1 MITPITGL
9 IGTLLMLFVM
19 LFLRIPV
26 GFAMGLMGFLGMAYV
41 VNWNAALGL
50 IGTDLWNTFSS
61 YGLTVIPMFIFMGQI
76 CFYSEVNQ
84 RLYNAAY
91 KWFGRV
97 RGGLGITTVM
107 ACAGFAAICG
117 SNTATAATMTAVALP
132 EMKKYNYDPILSSG
146 SIAAG
151 STLGVV
157 IPPSVVLVVYGIYTG
172 ESIGKLFFGSFV
184 PGLVLAVI
192 MAAIVYIMCIVRP
205 TWGPQGP
212 KFSLMARIKAL
223 PDAIDMVLMFGI
235 IMFSLYA
242 GWFTPSEAG
251 AAGTVVAIIISL
263 VRRKLTWKGF
273 LNAVVDTVRISCMI
287 FLLVAGAVIFGRFL
301 AVTRLPYEAAEWV
314 SNLPVSNWMILWSML
329 VIYIIGGC
337 VMDALAFLL
346 ITVPIFFPVAQR
358 LGYDPIWFGVI
369 ITIVTT
375 MGAITPPV
383 GINAYVVSGMSK
395 DIQLSTVFRGVVWF
409 LPSFI
414 ITIILIEIFP
424 ELVTYFAGL
433 IKY

>member
-1 MITPITGL
+1 MISPLTGL

-26 GFAMGLMGFLGMAYV
+26 GFAMALMGFLGMAYV

-91 KWFGRV
+91 KWFGRI

-117 SNTATAATMTAVALP
+117 SNTATAATMTSVALP
-132 EMKKYNYDPILSSG
+132 EMKKYKYDPILSSG
-146 SIAAG
+146 SRAAG

-172 ESIGKLFFGSFV
+172 ESIGKLFVGSFV
-184 PGLVLAVI
+184 PGLILAAI
-192 MAAIVYIMCIVRP
+192 MAAIVYLMCIVHP
-205 TWGPQGP
+205 SWGPKGP
-212 KFSLMARIKAL
+212 KFTLMERIKSL

-235 IMFSLYA
+235 IMYSLYA
-242 GWFTPSEAG
+242 GYFTPSEAG
-251 AAGTVVAIIISL
+251 AAGSVVAIIIASSKKAYLERVRQCDHRHRPHILHDLPSRRRCRDLRTFPRCDQASL
-263 VRRKLTWKGF
+263 RSGG
-273 LNAVVDTVRISCMI
+273 M
-287 FLLVAGAVIFGRFL
+287 
-301 AVTRLPYEAAEWV
+301 V
-314 SNLPVSNWMILWSML
+314 SNLPVASWMILWAML

-346 ITVPIFFPVAQR
+346 ITVPIFYPVAQR

-369 ITIVTT
+369 ITVVTT
-375 MGAITPPV
+375 MGAVTPPV
-383 GINAYVVSGMSK
+383 GISAYVVSGMAK
-395 DIQLSTVFRGVVWF
+395 DIQLSTVFRGVIWF
-409 LPSFI
+409 LPAFVI
-414 ITIILIEIFP
+414 AMILLQIFP
-424 ELVTYFAGL
+424 ELVTYFAGW
-433 IKY
+433 IRF

>member
-1 MITPITGL
+1 MITPLTGL
-9 IGTLLMLFVM
+9 VGTLIMLAIM

-26 GFAMGLMGFLGMAYV
+26 GFAMALSGFLGMAYV
-41 VNWNAALGL
+41 INWNAALGL

-76 CFYSEVNQ
+76 CFYSEVNK

-91 KWFGRV
+91 KWFGHV

-107 ACAGFAAICG
+107 ASAGFAAICG

-172 ESIGKLFFGSFV
+172 ESIGKLFFGSFI
-184 PGLVLAVI
+184 PGLILAVI
-192 MAAIVYIMCIVRP
+192 MAAIVYIMCVIHP

-212 KFSLMARIKAL
+212 KSGLLERIKVL
-223 PDAIDMVLMFGI
+223 PDAIDMLVMFGI
-235 IMFSLYA
+235 IMYSLYA
-242 GWFTPSEAG
+242 GFFTPSEAG
-251 AAGTVVAIIISL
+251 AAGSVVAIIISL
-263 VRRKLTWKGF
+263 IRRKLTWKGF
-273 LNAVVDTVRISCMI
+273 IGSVVDTVRISCMI
-287 FLLVAGAVIFGRFL
+287 FMLVAGAVIFGRFL

-314 SNLPVSNWMILWSML
+314 SGLPVPHWMILWSML
-329 VIYIIGGC
+329 IIYVIGGC

-346 ITVPIFFPVAQR
+346 ITVPIFYPVAQQ
-358 LGYDPIWFGVI
+358 LGYDPIWFGVV

-383 GINAYVVSGMSK
+383 GINAYVVAGMSK

-409 LPSFI
+409 LPSYVIALILVEVFPQI
-414 ITIILIEIFP
+414 I
-424 ELVTYFAGL
+424 TYFASL
-433 IKY
+433 VLY

>member
-1 MITPITGL
+1 MISPLTGL
-9 IGTLLMLFVM
+9 IGTFLMLFVM
-19 LFLRIPV
+19 LFLRTPV
-26 GFAMGLMGFLGMAYV
+26 GFAMGLMGFLGMVYA

-97 RGGLGITTVM
+97 RGGLGITTIM

-117 SNTATAATMTAVALP
+117 SNTATAATMTSVALP
-132 EMKKYNYDPILSSG
+132 EMKKYKYDPILSSG

-184 PGLVLAVI
+184 PGLILAAI
-192 MAAIVYIMCIVRP
+192 MAAIVYLMCIVHP
-205 TWGPQGP
+205 SWGPQGP
-212 KFSLMARIKAL
+212 KFSLMERIKAL

-235 IMFSLYA
+235 IMYSLYA
-242 GWFTPSEAG
+242 GYFTPSEAG
-251 AAGTVVAIIISL
+251 AAGSVVAVIIAL
-263 VRRKLTWKGF
+263 LRRKLTWKGF
-273 LNAVVDTVRISCMI
+273 VNAIIDTVRISCMI
-287 FLLVAGAVIFGRFL
+287 FLLVAGAVVFGRFL

-314 SNLPVSNWMILWSML
+314 SNLPVASWMILWAMM
-329 VIYIIGGC
+329 VIYMIGGC

-346 ITVPIFFPVAQR
+346 ITVPIFYPVAQR
-358 LGYDPIWFGVI
+358 LGYDPIWFGVM
-369 ITIVTT
+369 ITVVTT
-375 MGAITPPV
+375 MGAVTPPV
-383 GINAYVVSGMSK
+383 GISAYVVSGMAK
-395 DIQLSTVFRGVVWF
+395 DIQLSTVFRGVIWF

-414 ITIILIEIFP
+414 IAMILLEVFP

-433 IKY
+433 IRF

>member
-1 MITPITGL
+1 MITPLTGL
-9 IGTLLMLFVM
+9 VGTLIMLAIM

-26 GFAMGLMGFLGMAYV
+26 GFAMALSGFLGMAYV
-41 VNWNAALGL
+41 INWNAALGL

-76 CFYSEVNQ
+76 CFYSEVNK

-91 KWFGRV
+91 KWFGHV

-107 ACAGFAAICG
+107 ASAGFAAICG

-172 ESIGKLFFGSFV
+172 ESIGKLFFGSFM
-184 PGLVLAVI
+184 PGLILAVI
-192 MAAIVYIMCIVRP
+192 MAAIVYIMCVIHP

-212 KFSLMARIKAL
+212 KSGLLERIKVL
-223 PDAIDMVLMFGI
+223 PDAIDMLVMFGI
-235 IMFSLYA
+235 IMYSLYA
-242 GWFTPSEAG
+242 GFFTPSEAG
-251 AAGTVVAIIISL
+251 AAGSVVAIIISL
-263 VRRKLTWKGF
+263 IRRKLTWKGF
-273 LNAVVDTVRISCMI
+273 IGSVVDTVRISCMI
-287 FLLVAGAVIFGRFL
+287 FMLVAGAVIFGRFL

-314 SNLPVSNWMILWSML
+314 SGLPVPHWMILWSML
-329 VIYIIGGC
+329 IIYVIGGC

-346 ITVPIFFPVAQR
+346 ITVPIFYPVAQQ
-358 LGYDPIWFGVI
+358 LGYDPIWFGVV

-383 GINAYVVSGMSK
+383 GINAYVVAGMSK

-409 LPSFI
+409 LPSYI
-414 ITIILIEIFP
+414 IALILVEVFP
-424 ELVTYFAGL
+424 QIVTYFASL
-433 IKY
+433 VLY

>member
-1 MITPITGL
+1 MISPLTGL
-9 IGTLLMLFVM
+9 IGTFLMLFVM
-19 LFLRIPV
+19 LFLRVPV
-26 GFAMGLMGFLGMAYV
+26 GFAMGLMGFLGMAYA

-84 RLYNAAY
+84 RLYNSAY
-91 KWFGRV
+91 KWFGRI
-97 RGGLGITTVM
+97 RGGLGITTIM

-117 SNTATAATMTAVALP
+117 SNTATAATMTSVALP
-132 EMKKYNYDPILSSG
+132 EMKKYKYDPILSSG

-184 PGLVLAVI
+184 PGLILASL
-192 MAAIVYIMCIVRP
+192 MAAIVYLMCIVHP
-205 TWGPQGP
+205 SWGPQGP
-212 KFSLMARIKAL
+212 KFSLMERIKSL

-235 IMFSLYA
+235 IMYSLYA
-242 GWFTPSEAG
+242 GYFTPSEAG
-251 AAGTVVAIIISL
+251 AAGSVVAIIIAL
-263 VRRKLTWKGF
+263 LRRKLTWKGF
-273 LNAVVDTVRISCMI
+273 VNAIIDTVRISCMI
-287 FLLVAGAVIFGRFL
+287 FLLVAGAVVFGRFL

-314 SNLPVSNWMILWSML
+314 SNLPVASWMILWAMM
-329 VIYIIGGC
+329 VIYMIGGC

-346 ITVPIFFPVAQR
+346 ITVPIFYPVAQR
-358 LGYDPIWFGVI
+358 LGYDPIWFGVM
-369 ITIVTT
+369 ITVVTT
-375 MGAITPPV
+375 MGAVTPPV
-383 GINAYVVSGMSK
+383 GISAYVVSGMAK
-395 DIQLSTVFRGVVWF
+395 DIQLSTVFRGVIWF

-414 ITIILIEIFP
+414 IAMILLEVFP

-433 IKY
+433 IKF

>member
-1 MITPITGL
+1 MISPLTGL

-91 KWFGRV
+91 KWFGRI

-117 SNTATAATMTAVALP
+117 SNTATAATMTSVALP

-172 ESIGKLFFGSFV
+172 ESIGKLFFGSFM
-184 PGLVLAVI
+184 PGLILAVI
-192 MAAIVYIMCIVRP
+192 MAAIVYLMCIVHP
-205 TWGPQGP
+205 SWGPRGP
-212 KFSLMARIKAL
+212 KCSLAARIKAL
-223 PDAIDMVLMFGI
+223 PDAIDMLLMFGI
-235 IMFSLYA
+235 IMYSLYA
-242 GWFTPSEAG
+242 GYFTPSEAG
-251 AAGTVVAIIISL
+251 AAGSVVAIIIAL
-263 VRRKLTWKGF
+263 LRRKMTWKGF
-273 LNAVVDTVRISCMI
+273 FNAVVDTVRISCMI
-287 FLLVAGAVIFGRFL
+287 FLLVAGAQCPSFTPWRNG
-301 AVTRLPYEAAEWV
+301 W
-314 SNLPVSNWMILWSML
+314 
-329 VIYIIGGC
+329 
-337 VMDALAFLL
+337 
-346 ITVPIFFPVAQR
+346 
-358 LGYDPIWFGVI
+358 
-369 ITIVTT
+369 VTT
-375 MGAITPPV
+375 PYGSA
-383 GINAYVVSGMSK
+383 SS
-395 DIQLSTVFRGVVWF
+395 
-409 LPSFI
+409 
-414 ITIILIEIFP
+414 
-424 ELVTYFAGL
+424 
-433 IKY
+433 

>member
-1 MITPITGL
+1 MISPLTGL
-9 IGTLLMLFVM
+9 IGTFLMLFVM

-26 GFAMGLMGFLGMAYV
+26 GFAMGLMGFLGMVYA

-97 RGGLGITTVM
+97 RGGLGITTIM

-117 SNTATAATMTAVALP
+117 SNTATAATMTSVALP
-132 EMKKYNYDPILSSG
+132 EMKKYKYDPILSSG

-184 PGLVLAVI
+184 PGLILAAI
-192 MAAIVYIMCIVRP
+192 MAAIVYLMCIVHP
-205 TWGPQGP
+205 SWGPQGP
-212 KFSLMARIKAL
+212 KFSLMERIKAL

-235 IMFSLYA
+235 IMYSLYA
-242 GWFTPSEAG
+242 GYFTPSEAG
-251 AAGTVVAIIISL
+251 AAGSVVAIIIAL
-263 VRRKLTWKGF
+263 IRRKLTWKGF
-273 LNAVVDTVRISCMI
+273 VNAIIDTVRISCMI
-287 FLLVAGAVIFGRFL
+287 FLLVAGAVVFGRFL

-314 SNLPVSNWMILWSML
+314 SNLPVASWMILWAMM
-329 VIYIIGGC
+329 VIYMIGGC

-346 ITVPIFFPVAQR
+346 ITVPIFYPVAQR
-358 LGYDPIWFGVI
+358 LGYDPIWFGVM
-369 ITIVTT
+369 ITVVTT
-375 MGAITPPV
+375 MGAVTPPV
-383 GINAYVVSGMSK
+383 GISAYVVSGMAK
-395 DIQLSTVFRGVVWF
+395 DIQLSTVFRGVIWF

-414 ITIILIEIFP
+414 IAMILLEVFP

-433 IKY
+433 IRF